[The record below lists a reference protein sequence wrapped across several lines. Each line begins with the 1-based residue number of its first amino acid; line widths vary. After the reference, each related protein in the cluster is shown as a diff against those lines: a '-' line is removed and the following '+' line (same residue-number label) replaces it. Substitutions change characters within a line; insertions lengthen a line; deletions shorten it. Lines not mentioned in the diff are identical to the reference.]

1 MKIRSMK
8 KVMAVT
14 LAAVTALSVAGCGGS
29 SAAPDG
35 TDNQTAESAAGEAD
49 QNETASG
56 DAAAQDSGAGTETA
70 DASGGGLSGSFS
82 FFHFHEDDGAGT
94 SKAFWNA
101 ANKFMEENPNV
112 NIEFVFTDSNNYQE
126 KLTTLMAGDELPDV
140 WLSKGDMLPTFADAG
155 KIQAADQ
162 YISADSDWANAYVE
176 GAFADCTYD
185 GTQWGVPFQMQA
197 NCIGVYNAAI
207 FEECG
212 IDKWPE
218 TWGELIEDCEK
229 IKAAGYTP
237 IAMGNKDQWLA
248 ESAVYNT
255 YAYKYIDQA
264 WFDSLANNQ
273 GAKFT
278 DEAFVRAL
286 TGFQNI
292 AQYFNEDMNSI
303 DQDEMFALYYN
314 KQAAMFFD
322 GAWSVGTMID
332 NCPADVLSSTHVGLM
347 PAVEGESGTKFDTAA
362 GAGWNYLISSGLEG
376 DDLTACLAFLK
387 AVTTGEYADDALQ
400 QGFISAGKTVNADTS
415 TLEPLFAEYYELAAT
430 MNNCSIFDCVLPAE
444 VGSGV
449 LYADTQQLIAGTMTP
464 EDMAADL
471 QSAMEANY

>member
-1 MKIRSMK
+1 MKARSIK
-8 KVMAVT
+8 KMLAVMFS
-14 LAAVTALSVAGCGGS
+14 AAMILSMAGCGNS
-29 SAAPDG
+29 SDSAPASEPAADEASEPAADE
-35 TDNQTAESAAGEAD
+35 TEAPEPAAADETEAAGD
-49 QNETASG
+49 TAS
-56 DAAAQDSGAGTETA
+56 
-70 DASGGGLSGSFS
+70 GGLSGSFS
-82 FFHFHEDDGAGT
+82 IFHFHEDEGAGT

-101 ANKFMEENPNV
+101 ANKFMDENPDV
-112 NIEFVFTDSNNYQE
+112 NIEFIFTDSDNYQE

-155 KIQAADQ
+155 AIQAADQ
-162 YISADSDWANAYVE
+162 YISADSEWANAYVE

-197 NCIGVYNAAI
+197 NCIGVYNEAI

-212 IDKWPE
+212 VDGWPE
-218 TWGELIEDCEK
+218 TWTELLDACEK

-248 ESAVYNT
+248 ESAVFNT

-264 WFDSLANNQ
+264 WFDSLANNE

-286 TGFQNI
+286 AGFQDI

-303 DQDEMFALYYN
+303 NQDEMFALYYN

-322 GAWSVGTMID
+322 GAWSIGTMIS
-332 NCPADVLSSTHVGLM
+332 NCPEDVLSSTHVGLM
-347 PAVEGESGTKFDTAA
+347 PAVEGEKGTKYDTAS
-362 GAGWNYLISSGLEG
+362 GAGWNYMIGSNLEG

-387 AVTTGEYADDALQ
+387 VVTTGDYANDALQ
-400 QGFISAGKTVNADTS
+400 QGFISSGKADDVDTAS
-415 TLEPLFAEYYELAAT
+415 LHPLFAEYFELAAT
-430 MNNCSIFDCVLPAE
+430 MNNCSIFDVVLPAE
-444 VGSGV
+444 IGSGV

-464 EDMAADL
+464 EDMAADCQATL
-471 QSAMEANY
+471 EANY